1 MQWWEQTGI
10 DWKGDR
16 EKEEAAEEA
25 TEPALTDT
33 DLESEADADT
43 TDGTARGMGEEAS
56 LGASGSSGA
65 GRRTKSIGQ
74 GSKAST
80 NVVIFKSK
88 RDRV

>member
-43 TDGTARGMGEEAS
+43 TDGTAEAW
-56 LGASGSSGA
+56 
-65 GRRTKSIGQ
+65 GRRRPWVPAAPVERGGGLNPSGRDL
-74 GSKAST
+74 
-80 NVVIFKSK
+80 K
-88 RDRV
+88 RVQT